1 MRTQHNERK
10 TEIKD
15 LMMNDTKAMR
25 CMEAFVMNNLE
36 AAMDAKITTYGNEKK
51 DEFGKRCK
59 DSIFHYIDRRRH

>member
-1 MRTQHNERK
+1 
-10 TEIKD
+10 
-15 LMMNDTKAMR
+15 MMNDSKAMR

-36 AAMDAKITTYGNEKK
+36 AAMDAKITTYGNDRK